1 MAQLLAAG
9 LISMYDILLPPDIK
23 GLSVLLIFSNRKIL
37 GELCIFMFIFIL
49 TFCFFLFLSYFHF
62 NDHCFTVLYMKKK
75 QNFSGALPP
84 WEGLQRSSC
93 HFMCLWNVFFVLH
106 KTNAPIFFS
115 VLSSDWYLIQI
126 SQH

>member
-23 GLSVLLIFSNRKIL
+23 GLSVLLIFSSRKIL

-62 NDHCFTVLYMKKK
+62 NDQFYSALYEKKTKLFGGFATLGGLAALQLPFYVPLECVFCF
-75 QNFSGALPP
+75 A
-84 WEGLQRSSC
+84 
-93 HFMCLWNVFFVLH
+93 
-106 KTNAPIFFS
+106 
-115 VLSSDWYLIQI
+115 
-126 SQH
+126 